1 MCKSKLGRYFS
12 FVLSM
17 LFVFTTSMSMAQ
29 TDRVIRGTVVDATTG
44 AALGGVS
51 ISDSATKNA
60 TSTANDGT
68 FEIGTR
74 TNSTLIFQYVGYAR
88 KTVTVGAESNIR
100 VQLSEDESELEEVVV
115 VAYGTARKRDLTG
128 AVSQIDSKA
137 LTQQSNSTVSRAL
150 EGAAPGI
157 QVSAVDGQPG
167 VDMGIRVRGLG
178 SANQNTSNALV
189 VIDGVPAQN
198 DNPLASISPKD
209 IESVTILKDAASTAL
224 YGSRGANGVVLITTK
239 KGVKGTPRIAFES
252 KLGMN
257 QIGPYQY
264 DKISDPKDIYEFAW
278 LSIYNSVRYGVDG
291 SGTAK
296 GYTTN
301 VQNPNMSH
309 EEAALF
315 ASQHLFDYTGSTTD
329 FKVNNLGN
337 WMLYDVPGA
346 IYTPTGGTGANA
358 SSTMTGAYLVNT
370 DGKLNPNARLLYNEN
385 YDSHLLQNR
394 TRQEYNVSASGGSD
408 KIDYFISGGY
418 LGDPSYIRGS
428 SFKRYNGRANVN
440 AQVYDWLKLGANVGY
455 ANRDT
460 QSPATRFGRNPGSST
475 ANAFRFIN
483 GQNPLTQLFARD
495 QNGNIIQENGKDKV
509 HVLQGDTWSPVGPT
523 TAALSSTNVLTVLD
537 NDIDKRVSDDW
548 NTRVYGTIN
557 FLNDFTF
564 TANFSLDKFND
575 IRTRY
580 WNSESG
586 QAAGIGAFGKVFSNV
601 SIMNAQ
607 QLLNYNKTIGSHT
620 IEGLLGHEYDAFQFE
635 TLNYRSS
642 YSLIDNFPTYANY
655 VGRYDGGTFSNP
667 GGGTDTR
674 RMESYF
680 ARGNY
685 NYADKYFAQVSVRRD
700 GSSKFKLK
708 DKRWGTFWSVG
719 AGWRI
724 NGEDF
729 MENTQGWLDNL
740 KVRASY
746 GVIGNQNGISNYS
759 GYQTWGFS
767 AVYQQTSGGTGIP
780 TSYVLNQ
787 NAYVNDQLTWEKINT
802 FDAGLEVGLFNRVR
816 ATFDYYNRLTTNA
829 IWSQPIAM
837 SKGQSSI
844 LTNSAKL
851 SNYGF
856 EVDLSVDVIKN
867 EDWTWTVSTNGTH
880 YRTILKEV
888 PPGVGSA
895 ALDGDWTGGVDG
907 WSSAGTAGN
916 TNIAYL
922 RGIDKDYFNM
932 YLFKYAGVDQS
943 TGLPMFYHR
952 VTEADL
958 SAGLFSGSQVGE
970 SVATTDYSKASRYEM
985 GSAVPSWIGGFST
998 SLRYKN
1004 FDLYGA
1010 FAYQVGGKFLST
1022 EYANSL
1028 YVTENPGKA
1037 LSSELIGNTW
1047 TPENTGAKFPMVMY
1061 GNTYGNGSTFGS
1073 WMYSDMAMFN
1083 ASYLNLKNITV
1094 GYTLP
1099 ADLLGNSKIK
1109 RLRVYASG
1117 DNIFMLTSHSG
1128 IDPRMSLVGGWEVGA
1143 YSYPTM
1149 RTFSAGVNLEF

>member
-1 MCKSKLGRYFS
+1 MCKSKLSRYCSFMLSLLIMFS
-12 FVLSM
+12 TNM
-17 LFVFTTSMSMAQ
+17 TMAQ
-29 TDRVIRGTVVDATTG
+29 TDRVIRGTVVDAATG
-44 AALGGVS
+44 SALAGVS
-51 ISDSATKNA
+51 ISDAVTKNA
-60 TSTANDGT
+60 ASTSSDGT

-74 TNSTLIFQYVGYAR
+74 SNSTLTFQYVGYTK
-88 KTVTVGAESNIR
+88 KTITVGSQSNIT

-115 VAYGTARKRDLTG
+115 VAYGTQKKRDLTG
-128 AVSQIDSKA
+128 SVSQIDSKA
-137 LTQQSNSTVSRAL
+137 LSLQSNSTVSRAL

-178 SANQNTSNALV
+178 SANQNTSGALV

-209 IESVTILKDAASTAL
+209 IENVTILKDAASTAL

-239 KGVKGTPRIAFES
+239 KGVKGTPRIAFEG
-252 KLGMN
+252 KLGVN
-257 QIGPYQY
+257 QVGPYQF

-278 LSIYNSVRYGVDG
+278 LSIYNSVRYGVNG
-291 SGTAK
+291 SGKAQN
-296 GYTTN
+296 YTTN
-301 VQNPNMSH
+301 VKNPNMSH
-309 EEAALF
+309 EDAAEF
-315 ASQHLFDYTGSTTD
+315 ASKHLFDYTGSMTD
-329 FKVNNLGN
+329 FQVNNLGN
-337 WMLYDVPGA
+337 WMLYNVPGA
-346 IYTPTGGTGANA
+346 VYTPTGSNANA

-370 DGKLNPNARLLYNEN
+370 DGKLNPNANLLYNES
-385 YDSHLLQNR
+385 YDSHLLENR

-418 LGDPSYIRGS
+418 LEDPSYIRGS

-440 AQVYDWLKLGANVGY
+440 AQVYDWLKIGANVGY

-460 QSPATRFGRNPGSST
+460 QSPATRFGRNAGSAVS
-475 ANAFRFIN
+475 NVFRFIN
-483 GQNPLTQLFARD
+483 GQNPLTQIYARD
-495 QNGNIIQENGKDKV
+495 QNGNIIQENGQNKV
-509 HVLQGDTWSPVGPT
+509 HVKQGDTWSPVGPT
-523 TAALSSTNVLTVLD
+523 AAALSTTNIFTVLD

-548 NTRVYGTIN
+548 NTRIYGN
-557 FLNDFTF
+557 VKFLNDFTF

-586 QAAGIGAFGKVFSNV
+586 QAAGVGAFGKVFSNV
-601 SIMNAQ
+601 TIMNAQ
-607 QLLNYNKTIGSHT
+607 QLLNYNKTIGSHS
-620 IEGLLGHEYDAFQFE
+620 IEALLGHEYDSYQFE
-635 TLNYRSS
+635 TINYRSS
-642 YSLIDNFPTYANY
+642 YSLIDNFPSYANY
-655 VGRYDGGTFSNP
+655 VGRYDGGTFANP
-667 GGGTDTR
+667 GGGIDTR

-719 AGWRI
+719 GGWRI
-724 NGEDF
+724 NAEDF
-729 MENTQGWLDNL
+729 MANTSSWLDNL

-767 AVYQQTSGGTGIP
+767 AVYQTSNSGVGLP
-780 TSYVLNQ
+780 ASYVLNQ
-787 NAYVNDQLTWEKINT
+787 NAYVNDQLTWEKVNT
-802 FDAGLEVGLFNRVR
+802 FDAGLELGFFNRVR
-816 ATFDYYNRLTTNA
+816 LTLDYYNRTTTNG
-829 IWSQPIAM
+829 IWSQPIAY

-844 LTNSAKL
+844 STNTARLNNS
-851 SNYGF
+851 GI

-867 EDWTWTVSTNGTH
+867 ENLTWTLATNGTH
-880 YRTILKEV
+880 YKTILKEV

-895 ALDGDWTGGVDG
+895 ALNGDWTGTVEG
-907 WSSAGTAGN
+907 WSAAGTGGSG
-916 TNIAYL
+916 NIAYL

-932 YLFKYAGVDQS
+932 YLYKYAGVDQNS
-943 TGLPMFYHR
+943 GLPMFYHK

-958 SAGLFSGSQVGE
+958 SAGLFAGSKVGE
-970 SVATTDYSKASRYEM
+970 SVATTDHSKASRYEM
-985 GSAVPSWIGGFST
+985 GSAVPKWIGGFST

-1010 FAYQVGGKFLST
+1010 FAYQLGGKFLST

-1028 YVTENPGKA
+1028 YVSENPGKA
-1037 LSSELIGNTW
+1037 LSAELIGNTW

-1061 GNTYGNGSTFGS
+1061 GNSNGNGSTFGS
-1073 WMYSDMAMFN
+1073 WMYTDMALFN
-1083 ASYLNLKNITV
+1083 ASYLNFKNITI
-1094 GYTLP
+1094 GYTVP
-1099 ADLLGNSKIK
+1099 ERLLGKSKIK
-1109 RLRVYASG
+1109 KLRVYASG
-1117 DNIFMLTSHSG
+1117 DNMFMLTSHSG

-1149 RTFSAGVNLEF
+1149 RTFSGGVNLEF